1 MAAQRILV
9 IEDEA
14 GARDALGDLLA
25 DEGYAVC
32 TAASGTAGLERMQ
45 EFRPDTILCDYY
57 LPDLNGLEVLREAR
71 SRALGARI
79 TFIAV
84 TAECGGPENE
94 ATLRREADFFLSK
107 PVDLSRLQ
115 RVLRRASIWDIPQR
129 VSTGS

>member
-71 SRALGARI
+71 SRALGERI
-79 TFIAV
+79 TFVAV

-107 PVDLSRLQ
+107 PVDLARLR
-115 RVLRRASIWDIPQR
+115 RVLQQASIWDVPQR
-129 VSTGS
+129 VSIGS